1 MKIFI
6 TPILL
11 KKTTSIKF
19 PLSIDKGIFI
29 KDFTTSERVKFF
41 DMAIEFQALLVGI
54 VGIEDYSSLSRAKSC
69 IEVKVKDEVPTSIL
83 KEKMEFMN
91 RTLKVLKRGSAGYFI
106 GRFFGKKSSGF
117 LPGTTTFSEIN
128 PLYGEEYTLR
138 KNDAQELKEIY
149 CIISKSKKD
158 KTIMLLEK
166 FILSV
171 SKNLKKHIRALEF
184 FSILESLYLP
194 GTEHGE
200 LRFRLSQR
208 MSKMLFSKQKIYE
221 EYKEIKKLYDKRSAL
236 VHQSKDNFTN
246 LELNKLEDLTRA
258 SLKLFLKS
266 PKLFEVDYLDKL
278 FL

>member
-6 TPILL
+6 APILL

-19 PLSIDKGIFI
+19 PLSIDKGMFI
-29 KDFTTSERVKFF
+29 KDFTTSERLKFF
-41 DMAIEFQALLVGI
+41 DMAIEFAALLVGI

-69 IEVKVKDEVPTSIL
+69 IEVRVKDEVPTSIL
-83 KEKMEFMN
+83 QEKMEFMN
-91 RTLKVLKRGSAGYFI
+91 RTLKVLKRGSTGYFI

-117 LPGTTTFSEIN
+117 LPGTTIFSEIN

-149 CIISKSKKD
+149 RIISKSKKD

-194 GTEHGE
+194 GIEYGE

-246 LELNKLEDLTRA
+246 HELNKLEDLTRD

>member
-6 TPILL
+6 APILL

-29 KDFTTSERVKFF
+29 KDFTTGERVKFF
-41 DMAIEFQALLVGI
+41 DMVIEFKALLVGI

-106 GRFFGKKSSGF
+106 GRFFGKKSSDF

-149 CIISKSKKD
+149 RIISKSKKD

-208 MSKMLFSKQKIYE
+208 MAKMLFKSKIYE
-221 EYKEIKKLYDKRSAL
+221 EYKEIMRLYNKRSAL
-236 VHQSKDNFTN
+236 VHQSKDTFTKQ
-246 LELNKLEDLTRA
+246 ELNKLEDLTRA
-258 SLKLFLKS
+258 SLKLYLKS
-266 PKLFEVDYLDKL
+266 PKLFKDKYLDKL

>member
-1 MKIFI
+1 MRIFI
-6 TPILL
+6 APILL

-19 PLSIDKGIFI
+19 PLSIDKGVFIRDFSTTERKEFFGEKELEIFLI
-29 KDFTTSERVKFF
+29 
-41 DMAIEFQALLVGI
+41 GI
-54 VGIEDYSSLSRAKSC
+54 VGPEDYVSLWKAKSC
-69 IEVKVKDEVPTSIL
+69 IEVRVKDEVPTTIL
-83 KEKMEFMN
+83 QEKMELTN
-91 RTLKVLKRGSAGYFI
+91 RSLKVLKRGRAGYYI

-117 LPGTTTFSEIN
+117 FPGATKFSRIN
-128 PLYGEEYTLR
+128 PLYGDEYTLR
-138 KNDAQELKEIY
+138 KKDVQELKEIY
-149 CIISKSKKD
+149 RIISKRKDD

-194 GTEHGE
+194 GIEYGE

-236 VHQSKDNFTN
+236 VHQSKDNFTKQ
-246 LELNKLEDLTRA
+246 ELNKLEDLTRD
-258 SLKLFLKS
+258 SLKLFLKN

>member
-1 MKIFI
+1 MRILI
-6 TPILL
+6 APILL

-19 PLSIDKGIFI
+19 PLSIDKGVFI
-29 KDFTTSERVKFF
+29 RDFPTRKREEFFRLVKELEAF
-41 DMAIEFQALLVGI
+41 LVGR
-54 VGIEDYSSLSRAKSC
+54 VGIEDFFSLLRAKSC

-91 RTLKVLKRGSAGYFI
+91 CTLKVLKRGSAGYFI
-106 GRFFGKKSSGF
+106 GRFFGKKSSDF

-128 PLYGEEYTLR
+128 PIYGEEYTLR

-149 CIISKSKKD
+149 RIISKSKKD

-208 MSKMLFSKQKIYE
+208 MAKMLFKSKIYE
-221 EYKEIKKLYDKRSAL
+221 EYKEIMRLYNKRSAL
-236 VHQSKDNFTN
+236 VHQSKDTFTKQ
-246 LELNKLEDLTRA
+246 ELNKLEDLTRA
-258 SLKLFLKS
+258 SLKLYLKS
-266 PKLFEVDYLDKL
+266 PKLFKDKYLDKL